1 MNTATIRS
9 LLVPAVLPAVLLAGV
24 ELLIVS
30 PLVVTGPFIFVF
42 PEVTIAAVSG
52 MLLGPIA
59 LIGIGLGVLFDIFL
73 TGVSPLTDLLLL
85 TIGGWCALFTT
96 ERKYRGEN
104 VEGNQVIMFLRDYGL
119 TGTGAVLFSA
129 AVFSWVYVITDTG
142 RFYPRALVLLV
153 NLLLSVVFLG
163 GIAIVLCYP
172 FFRNHRLRKELS
184 AIHTASKKERITA
197 PPNRSVLLLSII
209 WLLVGSG
216 ISVFFDVLDLVPRF
230 VFRRWDIESMLFLKQ
245 IGAATDSGQT
255 VQILYGGVMLGLLIV
270 LLWNVSVADSE

>member
-1 MNTATIRS
+1 MNTATFRS

-24 ELLIVS
+24 ELLTVS
-30 PLVVTGPFIFVF
+30 PLVVTGPFVFVF
-42 PEVTIAAVSG
+42 PELTIAAVSG

-59 LIGIGLGVLFDIFL
+59 LIGIGLGVLLDIFL

-96 ERKYRGEN
+96 EPKYRREDVEEN
-104 VEGNQVIMFLRDYGL
+104 QLTMFLQDYGL
-119 TGTGAVLFSA
+119 IGTGAVLFSA
-129 AVFSWVYVITDTG
+129 AVFSWAYVITDTG

-172 FFRNHRLRKELS
+172 FFRTPRLRKELS
-184 AIHTASKKERITA
+184 AIHTVSKKERFPT
-197 PPNRSVLLLSII
+197 PPSRSVLLFSIT
-209 WLLVGSG
+209 WLLVGSA

-230 VFRRWDIESMLFLKQ
+230 VFRRRDIESVLFVKQ
-245 IGAATDSGQT
+245 ISAATDGGQT
-255 VQILYGGVMLGLLIV
+255 IQILYGGVMLGLLIV
-270 LLWNVSVADSE
+270 LLWNVSVADRE